1 MVTVRSVHD
10 WLNRAAELDAMIGLR
25 FHGNMIA
32 LTQGVPCFYYV
43 YDSRITE
50 FCHLYRLP
58 FLEVEQPWVNPVTA
72 MLEHDWDDT
81 NRAIQRCYDELVA
94 FYEENGVQHTLT
106 AAGHR
111 DQRSSATGRWSE

>member
-1 MVTVRSVHD
+1 
-10 WLNRAAELDAMIGLR
+10 MIGLR
-25 FHGNMIA
+25 FHGNMVA

-50 FCHLYRLP
+50 FCRVYRLP
-58 FLEVEQPWVNPVTA
+58 FLDVEQPWRNPVTA

-81 NRAIQRCYDELVA
+81 NRAIQQCYDELVA

-106 AAGHR
+106 ASGPR
-111 DQRSSATGRWSE
+111 DQRGHGG